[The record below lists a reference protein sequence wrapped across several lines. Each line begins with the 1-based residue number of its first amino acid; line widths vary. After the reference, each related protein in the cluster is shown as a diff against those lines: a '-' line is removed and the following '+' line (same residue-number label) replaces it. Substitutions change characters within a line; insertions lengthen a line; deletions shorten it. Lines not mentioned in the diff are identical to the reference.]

1 MQNNPNLEALKAE
14 LADKEAMLADIRSGK
29 IPFGL
34 GHPSDGREAAIQRR
48 IDELKFQIRAHDAP
62 RT

>member
-1 MQNNPNLEALKAE
+1 MQNRLNIEALKAE

-34 GHPSDGREAAIQRR
+34 GHPSEGREAAIQRR
-48 IDELKFQIRAHDAP
+48 IIELKSQIGGQNAP
-62 RT
+62 RS